1 MCAQVEM
8 LWSEGVGCRRVN
20 NWLDL
25 GLKKKTVMVCTLPE
39 DQFQAWFPQGSGP
52 VSVSDLLGEVDAPYQ
67 GGDSYDPDTEI
78 GIHMRYSY
86 HEAAAFGVWGEGPC
100 LWEMVEGYMSCI

>member
-1 MCAQVEM
+1 M

-67 GGDSYDPDTEI
+67 GGVVMTQTLKSAYIRDT
-78 GIHMRYSY
+78 
-86 HEAAAFGVWGEGPC
+86 
-100 LWEMVEGYMSCI
+100 CISRQLPLGCGGRALACGKWLKAT